1 MLLRVPLA
9 VAPAGQQR
17 AGVADGIVAVAVVH
31 QYVHLLGLVAQ
42 HSHWPDPLAQLVLGV
57 EVAEPL
63 GAVIFRLLPAI
74 SSRNRSSQVSALCP
88 AAIAPR
94 APPYR
99 RAPAGVDDGKPCGSS
114 IGEDDFDRI
123 FGPIREQQLDYWAHP
138 GRHRPGEINRNDE
151 SRASAIVPSQPLFP
165 HPLR

>member
-57 EVAEPL
+57 EVAEAL
-63 GAVIFRLLPAI
+63 GDGDVRLLPILGVVAVCNFGTLFDDAI
-74 SSRNRSSQVSALCP
+74 WALP
-88 AAIAPR
+88 S
-94 APPYR
+94 
-99 RAPAGVDDGKPCGSS
+99 D
-114 IGEDDFDRI
+114 
-123 FGPIREQQLDYWAHP
+123 HP
-138 GRHRPGEINRNDE
+138 
-151 SRASAIVPSQPLFP
+151 
-165 HPLR
+165 